1 MNLRK
6 LLISCGVLILFILIL
21 NVFFGLFRMPF
32 VGVCAYE
39 AVPATTACI
48 VEWERG
54 EALWTKLDSLPYIAQ
69 TKELHLAQQLRGDY
83 AILEQLFEAAFTNQ
97 KILNEARVVAA
108 MQMSGSSS
116 INFTFLL
123 DQYQSKF
130 KLSDF
135 LSKIE
140 GNYRIQAF
148 QLKKHTIYSIKN
160 KDGVVAS
167 VANYRNLLIFAKHA
181 YMVEDAMSQLG
192 SIRTNLCRNKA
203 FKATK
208 ALKVAAN
215 SIQLYLNFENF
226 PSLYSSFLRTKK
238 WEMAKMLSHL
248 GSWYRLDLSFGADTI
263 GIKGSGN
270 PPAGNPF
277 YQALDNKVPIVDEGL
292 TKVLPDHLALLLRL
306 GTDQLLPFANLTST
320 EDALNVSRYFS
331 PWLTETVAYGMTE
344 PYSNEVAATQFAI
357 FKTKDTVL
365 LRQHL
370 DSLGAI
376 QGLTEESVHQTYPIR
391 RILMNDVLQ
400 PVFGAGIYLIQ
411 NPYFVVIED
420 YLILSNTKSALEI
433 WIDKVIAGQTLNK
446 NINFLKLQAAHPS
459 GLHQLEVRLYPQ
471 YFPQML
477 KAWLKPSLRN
487 AVDHDFDILSSI
499 QQVNLGLDQEKG
511 KLKMEGT
518 ALWATEQKT
527 QTRVVWK
534 TNTAA
539 AIRMAPKVLKHP
551 KTGKNE
557 IFVQD
562 VNNQIYLLNS
572 GGDLLWKRSLE
583 HPIISEIHQ
592 IDYYRNG
599 QSQFLFNT
607 KNKIYLLDR
616 EGKGVSSFPLRMQ
629 SEITNGVCVIES
641 EDLRDYHF
649 FVACKNQNIY
659 GFNRS
664 GNPLPGW
671 NPKMGVGKVEFPL
684 VHFQEAEKDYILAFN
699 TRGKLYAFKRNGN
712 TRFRSKSFKGDFLGG
727 PQFQLLGAS
736 SRIVLGSTKG
746 KAEVINLEGGSFSL
760 QVAAARMENQQF
772 IFTDVMEDVR
782 KDYVVISGKEMSIY
796 YYLDKEFKN
805 KPFYTYETPPD
816 VIFPISLT
824 QNVKQYIGSLV
835 REKKQ
840 INLVDPQGELY
851 PGFPLAGTSQ
861 FTVTDLFDNNQNI
874 LIVANGNSIYSYR
887 LPF

>member
-1 MNLRK
+1 
-6 LLISCGVLILFILIL
+6 
-21 NVFFGLFRMPF
+21 MPF

-54 EALWTKLDSLPYIAQ
+54 EALWSQLDSLPYITQA
-69 TKELHLAQQLRGDY
+69 KELHLAQQLREDY
-83 AILEQLFEAAFTNQ
+83 AILEQLFAAAFANQ
-97 KILNEARVVAA
+97 KMLNEARVVAA
-108 MQMSGSSS
+108 MQMSGSATV
-116 INFTFLL
+116 NFSFFL

-130 KLSDF
+130 KLPDF
-135 LSKIE
+135 LSKLE
-140 GNYRIQAF
+140 EDYRVQAF
-148 QLKKHTIYSIKN
+148 QFKTHTIYSIKN
-160 KDGVVAS
+160 KKGVVVS

-181 YMVEDAMSQLG
+181 YMVEDAISQLG

-215 SIQLYLNFENF
+215 SIQLYFNFENL

-248 GSWYRLDLSFGADTI
+248 GSWYRLDLSFGTDTI
-263 GIKGSGN
+263 GLKGSGN
-270 PPAGNPF
+270 PPEENAF
-277 YQALDNKVPIVDEGL
+277 YQALNNKVPVVDEDL
-292 TKVLPDHLALLLRL
+292 TKVLPDHLALLVRL
-306 GTDQLLPFANLTST
+306 GTNHLLPLRKLRLAEAAPNL
-320 EDALNVSRYFS
+320 VPYFS
-331 PWLTETVAYGMTE
+331 PWVTETVAYGMTE

-365 LRQHL
+365 LRQQL

-376 QGLTEESVHQTYPIR
+376 QGLTEESVHQTYSIR
-391 RILMNDVLQ
+391 RILMNDVLL
-400 PVFGAGIYLIQ
+400 PVFGKGMNAIQ
-411 NPYFVVIED
+411 NPYLVVIED
-420 YLILSNTKSALEI
+420 YLILSNRKPALEI
-433 WIDKVIAGQTLNK
+433 WIDKVIAGQTLAK
-446 NINFLKLQAAHPS
+446 NVNFLKLQAAHPS
-459 GLHQLEVRLYPQ
+459 GAHQLELRLYPQ
-471 YFPQML
+471 YFSQML

-499 QQVNLGLDQEKG
+499 QQVNLGLNQQKG
-511 KLKMEGT
+511 KLAIEGT
-518 ALWATEQKT
+518 AFWGTAQKK

-562 VNNQIYLLNS
+562 ANNDIYLLNS
-572 GGDLLWKRSLE
+572 GGDLLWKRPLE

-599 QSQFLFNT
+599 QGQFLFNT

-616 EGKGVSSFPLRMQ
+616 EGKSVSSFPLRMQ

-649 FVACKNQNIY
+649 FVACRNQNIY

-671 NPKMGVGKVEFPL
+671 NPKMGVGKVKFPL

-699 TRGKLYAFKRNGN
+699 TRGKLYAFKRSGN
-712 TRFRSKSFKGDFLGG
+712 TRFRSKTFKGDFLGG
-727 PQFQLLGAS
+727 PDFQLLDAS
-736 SRIVLGSTKG
+736 SRIVLGNRNG
-746 KAEVINLEGGSFSL
+746 KAQVVNLEGGSFSL
-760 QVAAARMENQQF
+760 QVAAAGTENQQF
-772 IFTDVMEDVR
+772 IFADVIGDVR
-782 KDYVVISGKEMSIY
+782 KDYVVVSGKEMSLY
-796 YYLDKEFKN
+796 YYSDKSFKN

-816 VIFPISLT
+816 TIFPISLT
-824 QNVKQYIGSLV
+824 QNVKQCMGSLV

-840 INLVDPQGELY
+840 INLVNPQGELY

-861 FTVTDLFDNNQNI
+861 FTVTDLFNNNQNI

-887 LPF
+887 LPLSK